1 MFFFFEGFE
10 NIANVEDFIPVE
22 QQQVQ
27 DQLRDLNLN
36 DWNSDLS
43 GDSTEPSE
51 PSLPTTEEGEV
62 LVSND
67 AEAPISAPTDE
78 RIVLEPMGEALI
90 SVPTDERIV
99 LEPNGE
105 ALISAPTNGRI
116 VLSSGSRRRRSAAV
130 NGGVLTTST
139 TACVEK
145 VETPRRKQP
154 SPFGVNI
161 TPEVANSRATPT
173 ATPVKRRL
181 LFIQNEKSKK
191 IKFPTVVER
200 LFGARE
206 RSYSNFTPRVASR
219 TRKRNNSTPV
229 PGQKKID
236 EMMDLLSNQG
246 RVGGSL
252 LSPNVSK
259 IKTVLDGGKNDKQH
273 KRH

>member
-1 MFFFFEGFE
+1 MTVVFFLRGVLE

-99 LEPNGE
+99 LEPNDE

-154 SPFGVNI
+154 SPFGMNI

-191 IKFPTVVER
+191 TSW
-200 LFGARE
+200 G
-206 RSYSNFTPRVASR
+206 
-219 TRKRNNSTPV
+219 
-229 PGQKKID
+229 
-236 EMMDLLSNQG
+236 
-246 RVGGSL
+246 
-252 LSPNVSK
+252 
-259 IKTVLDGGKNDKQH
+259 
-273 KRH
+273 